1 MKKTIL
7 LSSLMIAILSFSTAF
22 TSLVKTQKKHT
33 GIEFY
38 EGTWGS
44 ALAQARKDNK
54 LVFLDANAT
63 WCPPCKAL
71 KKRTFTDSA
80 VGKFYNE
87 HFINVDMNMEVGEGK
102 TVAAK
107 YAVNAYPTLIFV
119 NGKGEIVKKTTG
131 FMHPAEFL
139 ALGKAVIKNK

>member
-1 MKKTIL
+1 
-7 LSSLMIAILSFSTAF
+7 MIAILSLSTAF
-22 TSLVKTQKKHT
+22 TPAVKTKKELA
-33 GIEFY
+33 GIEFFK
-38 EGTWGS
+38 GTWAS
-44 ALAQARKDNK
+44 ALAQARKENK

-71 KKRTFTDSA
+71 KKRTFTDPA
-80 VGKFYNE
+80 VGKFYND

-102 TVAAK
+102 TVAVK

-131 FMHPAEFL
+131 FMPATEFL
-139 ALGKAVIKNK
+139 ALGKAVITNK